1 MQSIEKRITALEQ
14 ANTENGFPGTIFI
27 LFLQP
32 GQNET
37 EIHKLCNSSG
47 ADRLDWLRGPN
58 ESEQE
63 FKDRASSEVPRNAG
77 GIAMLF
83 QGD

>member
-27 LFLQP
+27 LFPRP
-32 GQNET
+32 GQTET

-47 ADRLDWLRGPN
+47 ADRLEWLRGPN

-63 FKDRASSEVPRNAG
+63 FKDRASREVTRSAG
-77 GIAMLF
+77 DMAMLF
-83 QGD
+83 QCQ